1 MRFEKFLGRGIAA
14 TVAFTTFVLLVVGC
28 SRWCLAQQ
36 SRPKTFSSAEE
47 ASRSL
52 FVAVQN
58 HDEQAVEAILGAE
71 KEVAWSG
78 DESVDNLERERF
90 SQKYQEMHR
99 LIQEPDGTTVL
110 YIGAENWPFPF
121 PLLSKNGAWYF
132 DSGAGRQEVLFRHI
146 GKNEVTAIQT
156 CSALV
161 LAEKQSKT
169 KPDADDPVS
178 QYAQSFV
185 STGLNAGHDVATTQD
200 KDSAPFH
207 GYYFRLLTR
216 QGKNAPGGAKS
227 YISNGKM
234 IGGCAFIAYPAEYR
248 SSGVITFIVNQDGVV
263 YEKDLGPNTA
273 KLAKA
278 MTTYNPDR
286 TWHEAK

>member
-1 MRFEKFLGRGIAA
+1 MKFEDFPGRGLAA
-14 TVAFTTFVLLVVGC
+14 TVAFTTFVLLVAGC
-28 SRWCLAQQ
+28 GQLCLAQQ

-47 ASRSL
+47 ASRAL
-52 FVAVQN
+52 FVAAQNQDEQVLIEVLGAGRELVLLEDEVQN
-58 HDEQAVEAILGAE
+58 KLD
-71 KEVAWSG
+71 
-78 DESVDNLERERF
+78 RELF
-90 SQKYQEMHR
+90 IEKYQDMHR
-99 LIQEPDGTTVL
+99 LVREPDRTTVL

-132 DSGAGRQEVLFRHI
+132 DSGAGRQEVLFRRI
-146 GKNEVTAIQT
+146 GENEVTAIQT
-156 CSALV
+156 CYALV

-169 KPDADDPVS
+169 QPDADDPVS

-185 STGLNAGHDVATTQD
+185 STGLNAGNEVPATQD
-200 KDSAPFH
+200 KDSVPFH
-207 GYYFRLLTR
+207 GYYFRLLTS

-248 SSGVITFIVNQDGVV
+248 SSGVITFIVKQDGVV

-286 TWHEAK
+286 TWHTTR